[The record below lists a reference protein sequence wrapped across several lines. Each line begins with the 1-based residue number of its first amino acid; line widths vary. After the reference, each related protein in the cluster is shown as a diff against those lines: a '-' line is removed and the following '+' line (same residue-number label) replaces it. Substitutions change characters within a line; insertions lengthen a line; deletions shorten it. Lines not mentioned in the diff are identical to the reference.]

1 MLHDENKIA
10 YSHFSAIT
18 GMLHTHTHP
27 HTRRSKDAKEERTR
41 MQMSTINDEGF
52 FENNNNNKIRRRR
65 MITMAQENLIKL
77 REKKKTGWCQKRKW
91 KQDAGLIGCLN
102 GDRWGHFHNLH
113 HTITADI
120 RSGWCLRAYVSSRG
134 IERQDDIYVRTWK
147 RRPSIAGKEKKI
159 PIHTHTPSHQVH
171 TQKKEE
177 KWDQTHSAMGW

>member
-41 MQMSTINDEGF
+41 MQMSTINDESF

-77 REKKKTGWCQKRKW
+77 REKKKNWM
-91 KQDAGLIGCLN
+91 
-102 GDRWGHFHNLH
+102 
-113 HTITADI
+113 
-120 RSGWCLRAYVSSRG
+120 VS
-134 IERQDDIYVRTWK
+134 
-147 RRPSIAGKEKKI
+147 
-159 PIHTHTPSHQVH
+159 
-171 TQKKEE
+171 EE
-177 KWDQTHSAMGW
+177 KMETRCWVDWLLEW